1 MDVVRVIQKY
11 HPEWKPPPDKG
22 LWNKCI
28 CPFHNESR
36 ASAGLSHRLDSFSC
50 LGCGLKGNSIT
61 LIQRIERC
69 SYGEAARIAEEVSSG
84 SNRQIPQKPAR
95 KPSRSVFD

>member
-1 MDVVRVIQKY
+1 MIVGVIRRY
-11 HPEWKPPPDKG
+11 HPEWEPPPEGKRT
-22 LWNKCI
+22 WIKTR
-28 CPFHNESR
+28 CPFHGDDN
-36 ASAGLSHRLDSFSC
+36 ASAGVSYELDSFSC

-95 KPSRSVFD
+95 KSSRSVFD